1 MRYRASVVTT
11 PFRPIQGRRIFE
23 EILDQLEQAILDG
36 HIAAG
41 DRLPP
46 ERELAQQ
53 FGASRTSVREA
64 VRVLEALGV
73 AKVRAGAENGAVLVE
88 EPADALQLLLRFQ
101 LALRHISIES
111 VIEFRSVVEPWTA
124 AAASERASPASI
136 ARIGQILESMHGDV
150 EPERFHQLDSSFHLE
165 IARAADNELMVLVLE
180 GARTSIE
187 RIMLDALSRVADW
200 PAARATIVRE
210 HTRIFRAIERGR
222 GDDAARLMERH
233 IAAFYDG
240 VGFTRPKQVRPASQQ
255 RGSDAPSRSR

>member
-1 MRYRASVVTT
+1 MVTT

-36 HIAAG
+36 HIVAG
-41 DRLPP
+41 DRLPS

-53 FGASRTSVREA
+53 FGASRASVREA

-111 VIEFRSVVEPWTA
+111 VIEFRTVVEPWTA
-124 AAASERASPASI
+124 AAASERASTASI
-136 ARIGQILESMHGDV
+136 ARIGDILESMRGDV
-150 EPERFHQLDSSFHLE
+150 EQERFHQLDSSFHLE

-187 RIMLDALSRVADW
+187 RIMLDALGRVADW
-200 PAARATIVRE
+200 PAARATILGE
-210 HTRIFRAIERGR
+210 HTEIFRAIEGRR

-240 VGFTRPKQVRPASQQ
+240 VGFTRPKQVRPAV
-255 RGSDAPSRSR
+255 